1 MLYTADMQT
10 AVRLEGVHVIIGKA
24 PILSDISLALPR
36 GRIIGL
42 LGPSGAGKTT
52 LIRTIIGR
60 QRIASGVAEILD
72 ESPSSS
78 ALRER
83 LGYMTQGA
91 AFYDDL
97 TTRQN
102 LIYFA
107 TMRGAAMSEV
117 DEILAAVDL
126 GPQSKQLANT
136 LSGGQR
142 SRLSLA
148 IALLGKPQLLLL
160 DEPTVGVDPVLRRQ
174 LWKLFR
180 QLSSDGATVIIS
192 SHIMGEAELCDELIL
207 LRDGRMLAQ
216 GSPRQ
221 LCNETQTDSVEE
233 AFLQLAGGAA

>member
-10 AVRLEGVHVIIGKA
+10 AVRLEGVNVAIGKT

-36 GRIIGL
+36 GQIIGL

-60 QRIASGVAEILD
+60 QRISGGSAEILD
-72 ESPSSS
+72 EAPTSSN
-78 ALRER
+78 LRKQ
-83 LGYMTQGA
+83 LGYMTQGS

-102 LIYFA
+102 LAYFA
-107 TMRGAAMSEV
+107 TMRGAPASEV
-117 DEILAAVDL
+117 DEILEAVEL
-126 GPQSKQLANT
+126 SAQAKQLATT

-180 QLSSDGATVIIS
+180 QLSGDGATVIIS
-192 SHIMGEAELCDELIL
+192 SHIMDEAELCDSLIL
-207 LRDGRMLAQ
+207 LRKGRVLAQ
-216 GSPRQ
+216 GSPRE
-221 LCNETQTDSVEE
+221 LCQETQTDSVEE
-233 AFLQLAGGAA
+233 AFLQLAGGAV

>member
-1 MLYTADMQT
+1 MLYTAGMQT
-10 AVRLEGVHVIIGKA
+10 AVRLESVHVIIGKA

-36 GRIIGL
+36 GQIIGL

-60 QRIASGVAEILD
+60 QRIASGMAEILD
-72 ESPSSS
+72 ESPTSSS
-78 ALRER
+78 LREQ

-102 LIYFA
+102 LAYFA
-107 TMRGAAMSEV
+107 TMRSAAISEV

-126 GPQSKQLANT
+126 SAQAKQLAST

-148 IALLGKPQLLLL
+148 IALLGKPQLILL

-180 QLSSDGATVIIS
+180 QLSSNGATVIIS
-192 SHIMGEAELCDELIL
+192 SHIMDEAELCDELVL

-216 GSPRQ
+216 GSPQQ

-233 AFLQLAGGAA
+233 AFLQLAGGTA